1 MANYDVAAIRDKMKK
16 QMGRAKDPY
25 EFKPPK
31 AEEGKESIYRFFV
44 LPPFNVGEQL
54 STGPASQSM
63 DLCFVDNGAHFIEN
77 KMLGCPRCI
86 SGEECPICEQAFEQ
100 MNAIKEL
107 SLSDEVKKE
116 KVRQVASALLPG
128 QYRLVNIYFPDDQLG
143 AVNPDDLKGKVFW
156 YATPK
161 TVFDM
166 WWQCIC
172 ADGPGADE
180 FNPLPHGVFY
190 DENAAYLF
198 NLVAFKKNILNSY
211 EKSKFLV
218 TDRINKLPIARS
230 PQTMEPDP
238 QAIERILSM
247 RHDLF
252 TKRSEVK
259 MSDLLK
265 VADNIKNGPG
275 ANRGSGFD
283 HDEEMR
289 SAQTKVQQQGFRPN
303 VAASAPAQSPP
314 PQQVVQAAA
323 PAAVPAATETLLG
336 GEFPIMEAAAPPVA
350 VSTPVAAATQAPPAP
365 AVTAPAPVA
374 AAAAFNAAA
383 ATSVDDDLEKLL
395 ADMS

>member
-1 MANYDVAAIRDKMKK
+1 MGNYDVAAIRDKMKK

-31 AEEGKESIYRFFV
+31 AEEGKDTIYRFFV

-54 STGPASQSM
+54 STGLAQNSM
-63 DLCFVDNGAHFIEN
+63 DLCFVDSGAHFIEN

-86 SGEECPICEQAFEQ
+86 NGDECPICEQAFEQ

-107 SLSDEVKKE
+107 QINDELKKE

-143 AVNPDDLKGKVFW
+143 AVNPEALRGKVMW

-166 WWQCIC
+166 WWQCIS
-172 ADGPGADE
+172 ADGPGVDE

-198 NLVAFKKNILNSY
+198 NLVAYKKNILNSY

-218 TDRINKLPIARS
+218 TDRISKLPIARVGA
-230 PQTMEPDP
+230 TMDPDQ
-238 QAIERILSM
+238 QAIQRILDM

-252 TKRSEVK
+252 SKRPEVK
-259 MSDLLK
+259 IEELRK
-265 VADNIKNGPG
+265 VANNICNGPG

-283 HDEEMR
+283 HDEEQMR

-314 PQQVVQAAA
+314 PVTTQAPAQVAA
-323 PAAVPAATETLLG
+323 PAAETLLG
-336 GEFPIMEAAAPPVA
+336 GEFPVMEATPTQAVQAPAAVA
-350 VSTPVAAATQAPPAP
+350 PAPTPEPVAAA
-365 AVTAPAPVA
+365 PVAA

-383 ATSVDDDLEKLL
+383 SSSVDDDLEKLL